1 MTSIRGDRVRFLR
14 KARGWTQPQALE
26 RVREIVGPGRF
37 SRNTLSEIENDSYL
51 SEPGGWLLEALAQ
64 TLDTSIDFLVGLSDD
79 PGITGVGGYPVPE
92 LDIAELVDRLNRLPE
107 GLRREVAGLV
117 AGAVELAERLAHG
130 VRPQLV
136 MREDQV
142 RYDAGGREA
151 RLEQLVRLL
160 ESLSEDDQRAVYE
173 GLVQRYG
180 AGRDAAGQ

>member
-79 PGITGVGGYPVPE
+79 PGISGVTGYPVPE

-107 GLRREVAGLV
+107 ELRREVAGLIG
-117 AGAVELAERLAHG
+117 GAVDLAERLARG
-130 VRPQLV
+130 LRPQLV
-136 MREDQV
+136 MREG
-142 RYDAGGREA
+142 RAAYDVDAQAAQREQML
-151 RLEQLVRLL
+151 RLWEMVD
-160 ESLSEDDQRAVYE
+160 DDQRSRMLADLEEAYARR
-173 GLVQRYG
+173 LS
-180 AGRDAAGQ
+180 ANS